1 MAVYQGA
8 RLRTQALRTQ
18 ALPARTA
25 GRISRGSPAAAA
37 AAARVRPTT
46 ALMGIVLAG
55 TLLGLVYLTQTLGSN
70 AASAEIVGLRT
81 RAEELDRQQ
90 RNQVAAV
97 QFKADPV
104 QVGLRA
110 KKLGL
115 VRLRDAEILPAP

>member
-1 MAVYQGA
+1 MAVYQGT
-8 RLRTQALRTQ
+8 RLRTQAQRNQ
-18 ALPARTA
+18 ALPARTT
-25 GRISRGSPAAAA
+25 GRLTRGSPAA

-70 AASAEIVGLRT
+70 AASAEIAGLR
-81 RAEELDRQQ
+81 AQGEELDRQL

-110 KKLGL
+110 KKLDFVSLG
-115 VRLRDAEILPAP
+115 DAEILPAP